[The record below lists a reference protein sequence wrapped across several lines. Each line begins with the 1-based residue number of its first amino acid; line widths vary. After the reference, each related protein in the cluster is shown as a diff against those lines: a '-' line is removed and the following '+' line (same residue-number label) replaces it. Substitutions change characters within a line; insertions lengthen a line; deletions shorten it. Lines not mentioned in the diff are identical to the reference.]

1 MHLQM
6 TEKRAIILSSL
17 VGKVPG
23 QEVKV
28 IINKESTVPIRD
40 QLIEQIAL
48 QIASGS
54 LKGQEKLPSIR
65 ALAQRLGIHYSTIT
79 AAYNHLAGVG
89 LLEIRQ
95 GSGVR
100 VAGKARTEVKDVDLT
115 KMCEDFLAHVSE
127 SGFSREDLKPVMS
140 SLLER
145 KPVKRLVV
153 VDRNKD
159 FHAVQLAELTPEF
172 KQQIVAVTTEEMLQN
187 KEWLIDSL
195 FITSLYHV
203 FAFENVIDDRTR
215 LIVCDIE
222 PARSELEHV
231 QNLKDGSLVLLVSYS
246 QTLLNMATK
255 LLAAQ
260 RGEQIAV
267 RSLLTTDKTELQYMM
282 KYASLVICDLA
293 SKEEVAAV
301 AGKTPY
307 MVFRLYAPHTIER
320 IKERLSN
327 WG

>member
-1 MHLQM
+1 M
-6 TEKRAIILSSL
+6 
-17 VGKVPG
+17 KVT
-23 QEVKV
+23 
-28 IINKESTVPIRD
+28 INKESAVPIRD

-48 QIASGS
+48 QIASGA
-54 LKGQEKLPSIR
+54 LKSQEKLPSIR

-89 LLEIRQ
+89 LLDIRQ

-100 VAGKARTEVKDVDLT
+100 VAGKAKPEVKNADLN
-115 KMCEDFLAHVSE
+115 KMCQDFLAMVSE
-127 SGFSREDLKPVMS
+127 NGFSREQVKP
-140 SLLER
+140 LLQNMLEK

-172 KQQIVAVTTEEMLQN
+172 STEVVAMTTEEMLEH
-187 KEWLIDSL
+187 KDWLPDSL
-195 FITSLYHV
+195 VITSLYHV
-203 FAFENVIDDRTR
+203 FAFENLIDDRTR

-222 PARSELEHV
+222 PARQELDHV
-231 QNLKDGSLVLLVSYS
+231 QALKDGSLVLLVSQS

-267 RSLLTTDKTELQYMM
+267 RSVLTTDETELKYMM
-282 KYASLVICDLA
+282 KYATIVICDLA
-293 SKEEVAAV
+293 SQSAVAQV
-301 AGKTPY
+301 AGKTPF
-307 MVFRLYAPHTIER
+307 MVFRLYSKHTIER
-320 IKERLSN
+320 IKERLKN

>member
-1 MHLQM
+1 MLLQVIDRIF
-6 TEKRAIILSSL
+6 ERDS
-17 VGKVPG
+17 G

-28 IINKESTVPIRD
+28 TINKESAVPIRD

-48 QIASGS
+48 QIASGA

-100 VAGKARTEVKDVDLT
+100 VAGKVKAEVKQSDLN
-115 KMCEDFLAHVSE
+115 KMCQDFLATVSE
-127 SGFSREDLKPVMS
+127 NGFSRSQLKP
-140 SLLER
+140 LLLDMLE
-145 KPVKRLVV
+145 KKSVKRLIV

-172 KQQIVAVTTEEMLQN
+172 SQTVVAMTTEEMNQHTD
-187 KEWLIDSL
+187 WIPDSL
-195 FITSLYHV
+195 VITSLYHV
-203 FAFENVIDDRTR
+203 FAFENLISDRTR

-222 PARSELEHV
+222 PARQELDHV
-231 QNLKDGSLVLLVSYS
+231 QELKDGSLVLLVSYS

-267 RSLLTTDKTELQYMM
+267 RSVLTSDQTELAYMM
-282 KYASLVICDLA
+282 KYATIVICDLA
-293 SKEEVAAV
+293 SEPVVAKV
-301 AGKTPY
+301 AGKTPF
-307 MVFRLYAPHTIER
+307 MVFRLYSKHTIER
-320 IKERLSN
+320 IKERLKN